1 MINYT
6 YKDLFEKDTVDKQ
19 FVIEVSDGQRIDNTV
34 LYENSFTIEQSIVS
48 GNTLKFGGCNA
59 TSVKFRIRN
68 SVLSL
73 IGKTIVVKI
82 YINHNTYE
90 PLELGTYKVET
101 DEYTEGRLYR
111 DVTAYD
117 RLYEICNT
125 DMTDWYKYLPS
136 MPKLTM
142 GSAISA
148 LCDYFY
154 IQKTFRDLPFDNVEW
169 KKQTNIKVDG
179 RRILEDYFELN
190 GGFGYI
196 NNYNQLCFV
205 KIDNNNPIVK
215 TYKRLQSVKYEDY
228 FAEPI
233 IKVTINDGE
242 NTGSA
247 QLDDGNEYIINNNL
261 FLFDKKSDEL
271 TTIAETYLELVGNC
285 KYKIMTDL
293 TVKGNPCLEPG
304 DRIWVEDG
312 SVRFDTFVLHRTLT
326 GIQAMKDNVSANG
339 TQYQENVSRR
349 RTTSEQTKA
358 NTEAINRMVKTSI
371 KIVWVESEEEV
382 GDDPYTFYCIEK

>member
-1 MINYT
+1 MIDYAFI
-6 YKDLFEKDTVDKQ
+6 DLFERDTVDKQ
-19 FVIEVSDGQRIDNTV
+19 FVIEVSDGQTIDNTV
-34 LYENSFTIEQSIVS
+34 LYENSFTLEQSIVS

-82 YINHNTYE
+82 YIDNKSL
-90 PLELGTYKVET
+90 PLHLGTYKVET
-101 DEYTEGRLYR
+101 DVYTEGRLYR

-117 RLYEICNT
+117 SLYEICNT
-125 DMTDWYKYLPS
+125 DITDWYKSLPTL
-136 MPKLTM
+136 PTLTM
-142 GSAISA
+142 GNAIQ
-148 LCDYFY
+148 YFCEKFH
-154 IQKTFRDLPFDNVEW
+154 IQKNFRNLPMDSIEF
-169 KKQTNIKVDG
+169 KKQLNIKVDA
-179 RRILEDYFELN
+179 RRFLEDYFELN

-196 NNYNQLCFV
+196 NNANQLCFIT
-205 KIDNNNPIVK
+205 IDNSNPIVK

-233 IKVTINDGE
+233 IKVTINDGN
-242 NTGSA
+242 NTGYA
-247 QLDDGNEYIINNNL
+247 MLDDGNEYIINNNL
-261 FLFDKKSDEL
+261 YLFEKESEEL
-271 TTIAETYLELVGNC
+271 TRIAETLLEQIGNC

-312 SVRFDTFVLHRTLT
+312 SVRFDTFVLHRTLN
-326 GIQAMKDNVSANG
+326 GIQAMKDNVAADG
-339 TQYQENVSRR
+339 TQFQENVAKR

-358 NTEAINRMVKTSI
+358 NTEAINRMSRTSLRV
-371 KIVWVESEEEV
+371 VWVASEEEV